1 MGKGTRLGIAAILL
15 CTLLGTVAATQTAQA
30 QITPRGQQGC
40 LNGSIVGGPNLI
52 YNSDFAFGS
61 VGFESALPARGPGVY
76 PSDPVG
82 GFSIQTGEIDYYNSQ
97 IIGRPFPGDPQREVP
112 PSQTYFYSNPNEDL
126 LGNPGPFTGVLWR
139 QTVTSLAPSTT
150 YNFFGYFDNLLIPSW
165 EQPAPR
171 IELRVDGIAAGPP
184 VTISAAPDI
193 WTPVQFSFTTASG
206 QTSAKL
212 EIFDLAGSIEGDDFG
227 MTQIMLKQCVSGLG
241 LAKWAGLPVNNKNG
255 TYDIEYILTVR
266 NLSADTLPLTN
277 LQIRDNLA
285 STFANAGS
293 FQVISIQSDNLTVN
307 PGFNGTSDI
316 NLLAGTDS
324 LPSRV
329 DRRVRFK
336 VRLTAGSGE
345 SGKGPFFNSAIA
357 SALAA
362 AIRVDDGSGPGLD
375 PDPNNNGDPRDSAE
389 DQPTPVHLEPFVLY
403 LPLTRR

>member
-1 MGKGTRLGIAAILL
+1 MIHQHQFSLATLL
-15 CTLLGTVAATQTAQA
+15 LITLLGTFGAAQTARA
-30 QITPRGQQGC
+30 QIIPRGQQGC
-40 LNGSIVGGPNLI
+40 LNGSVVGGPNLI
-52 YNSDFAFGS
+52 YNGDFSLGS
-61 VGFESALPARGPGVY
+61 VGFESDLPPRGPGVY
-76 PSDPVG
+76 PDDDMG

-126 LGNPGPFTGVLWR
+126 LGNRGPFTGVLWR

-150 YNFFGYFDNLLIPSW
+150 YNFFGYFDNLLIPGL
-165 EQPAPR
+165 EQPAPL
-171 IELRVDGIAAGPP
+171 IELRVDGIAAGPA
-184 VTISAAPDI
+184 VRINETPDTWI
-193 WTPVQFSFTTASG
+193 PVQFSFTTAPG
-206 QTSAKL
+206 QTSTKL

-227 MTQIMLKQCVSGLG
+227 MTQIALKQCVSGLG

-277 LQIRDNLA
+277 LQIRDDLA
-285 STFANAGS
+285 LTFANAGS
-293 FQVISIQSDNLTVN
+293 FQVVSIQSDDLTVN

-316 NLLAGTDS
+316 NLLAGSDS

-329 DRRVRFK
+329 NRRVRFK
-336 VRLTAGSGE
+336 VRVTAGSGE

-375 PDPNNNGDPRDSAE
+375 PDPNNNGDPRDTAE
-389 DQPTPVHLEPFVLY
+389 DQPTPVNLEPLVLY